1 MTAPGA
7 TRGMGTIVSTVTS
20 WIKALALVFG
30 IQLVL
35 YGHLTPGG
43 GFSGGSVIACAFV
56 LVMLAEGR
64 VPGRRWIAELDS
76 AGALMFL
83 AVAILGTTFA
93 GAFFRNF
100 IATPDA
106 NRFSLFSGGTM
117 PLSNIA
123 IGLKV
128 GCSLAL
134 VASVLAAFHLASR
147 GRGSGEAPE
156 GGDDE

>member
-1 MTAPGA
+1 MSPDSP
-7 TRGMGTIVSTVTS
+7 RGMSPIVRTVTR
-20 WIKALALVFG
+20 WITPLALVYG

-64 VPGRRWIAELDS
+64 TPGRRIIAELDS

-83 AVAILGTTFA
+83 AVAILGTAFA
-93 GAFFRNF
+93 GMFFRNF
-100 IATPDA
+100 IATPEG
-106 NRFSLFSGGTM
+106 NRFTLFSAGTI

-134 VASVLAAFHLASR
+134 VSTVLAAFHLASR
-147 GRGSGEAPE
+147 GRGEDAATGR
-156 GGDDE
+156 DDE

>member
-1 MTAPGA
+1 MIAGS
-7 TRGMGTIVSTVTS
+7 GMGLIVRTVTR
-20 WIKALALVFG
+20 WIKALALVYG

-43 GFSGGSVIACAFV
+43 GFSGGSVIACAFI

-64 VPGRRWIAELDS
+64 VPGRRWISELDS

-83 AVAILGTTFA
+83 AIAILGSTFA

-100 IATPDA
+100 IVTPDA

-147 GRGSGEAPE
+147 GRGSGPLA
-156 GGDDE
+156 GGRDEE